1 MNICGKKVML
11 RAMEMEDCELV
22 KDMFNDPEIENTV
35 VGWAFPLSLFSQ
47 KKWLELHYNDQ
58 NACRFVVDTKEDGP
72 VGILALTDID
82 WKNRRAVIGGK
93 LASEDNRFRGYGTDA
108 VMAIMRYAFDELGFH
123 RLDACRLAMNQASA
137 GLLAKCGFVEEGVKR
152 EYIYKGGEYRDLVEV
167 SILAD
172 EYYELI
178 NTSRY
183 WEIDET
189 GQN

>member
-1 MNICGKKVML
+1 
-11 RAMEMEDCELV
+11 MEMEDCELV